1 MGRSNVVITLEADT
15 LTGEEVSV
23 MPSISLPPIE
33 DLDVDDLASLPEGY
47 RYELR
52 GGNLVI
58 MTPSSFWHK
67 ELAWR
72 ICTMLRAAGA
82 KAFPDPGVRGKLP
95 RDCRLP
101 DVGVVT
107 ALPPGLQDVS
117 SLPGSSY
124 SLVVE
129 VVSERSP
136 NGEYTE
142 KAAWYA
148 EQGIPEYWIVDQAEG
163 RPEDDGLVQIH
174 RLTLIGDRPAYTRE
188 RNILLS
194 ELEAEYRA
202 R

>member
-1 MGRSNVVITLEADT
+1 MVITAVADT
-15 LTGEEVSV
+15 LSGEEVSV
-23 MPSISLPPIE
+23 MTSISLPPIE

-47 RYELR
+47 RYELH

-58 MTPSSFWHK
+58 LTPSSFWHK

-72 ICTMLRAAGA
+72 ICTMLRATGA
-82 KAFPDPGVRGKLP
+82 KAFENPGVRGKLP

-107 ALPPGLQDVS
+107 VLPPGLQDIS
-117 SLPGSSY
+117 NLPGTSY
-124 SLVVE
+124 SVVVE
-129 VVSERSP
+129 IVSERSK
-136 NGEYTE
+136 NGEYTG

-148 EQGIPEYWIVDQAEG
+148 QQGIPEYWIVDQAPG

-174 RLTLIGDRPAYTRE
+174 RLTLTGDEPAYVRE

-194 ELEAEYRA
+194 DLEVEYRS